1 MPRLL
6 AELRGILVVLNSD
19 RTLQSILDYLVA
31 EARDLL
37 DAQACVL
44 YRCDREAESLIVE
57 ARAGLPTSFPSMT
70 ELPLEPGGGLGN
82 ALLNG
87 LVLNETPVGHPDLDT
102 PEVASALEDAGVSS
116 AVRAW
121 FEALVA
127 SYKASLS
134 IPLLIKESHY
144 GSLCFYYTKPRV
156 LSPHDMSVAVTFGSQ
171 AALAIE
177 NARLRLQA
185 EQAAILQERSR
196 LARDLHD
203 SVTQSLYSLTLLA
216 EAARRLAGAGDLPQ
230 VEQAI
235 TRLGDIGQQALKE
248 MRLLVYELRPSV
260 LRREGLVRALGHR
273 LETVERRAGIEAH
286 LIVEGQL
293 ALSPALEEQ
302 LYHLAQEAL
311 NNALKH
317 AAATTVTV
325 RIQELGGEL
334 RLSVSDNGRGFDP
347 DRSEEGGIGL
357 VSMRE
362 RVDRLGGHL
371 TISTG
376 AGQGT
381 TVAVTLTPVA
391 SPLRGE
397 IERGGVW

>member
-6 AELRGILVVLNSD
+6 AQLRDILVVLNSD

-31 EARDLL
+31 EARELL

-44 YRCDREAESLIVE
+44 YRCDKETENLMVE
-57 ARAGLPTSFPSMT
+57 ARAGLPADFPSIG

-87 LVLNETPVGHPDLDT
+87 LVLNATPVGHPDLDT
-102 PEVASALEDAGVSS
+102 PELASVLADVSVSS
-116 AVRAW
+116 VVHTW
-121 FEALVA
+121 FAALLR
-127 SYKASLS
+127 SYQASLS
-134 IPLLIKESHY
+134 VPLIIKESFY
-144 GSLCFYYTKPRV
+144 GSLGFYYAEPRV
-156 LSPHDMSVAVTFGSQ
+156 LSPHDMSLAVTFGSQ

-235 TRLGDIGQQALKE
+235 TRLGEIGQQALKE

-273 LETVERRAGIEAH
+273 LETVERRAGIEA
-286 LIVEGQL
+286 LLVVEGRP
-293 ALSPALEEQ
+293 ALSPGLEEQ
-302 LYHLAQEAL
+302 LYHLIQEAL

-325 RIQELGGEL
+325 RIEERGGEL
-334 RLSVSDNGRGFDP
+334 QVSVSDNGRGFDP

-357 VSMRE
+357 VSMRGTGGQT
-362 RVDRLGGHL
+362 RWLSDDQHGRRPGNHRCGDVGSDPFTPPGGDRE
-371 TISTG
+371 
-376 AGQGT
+376 
-381 TVAVTLTPVA
+381 
-391 SPLRGE
+391 GE
-397 IERGGVW
+397 PR